1 MFQVL
6 LSVFPFEPHSEI
18 LKDFYDKPFSLQ
30 IGVKYKPQKCDLQA
44 HKGDKIKVHYRVSFI

>member
-18 LKDFYDKPFSLQ
+18 LKDFYDKPFSLLEKLMLFTLHTLNTQ
-30 IGVKYKPQKCDLQA
+30 SFHFV
-44 HKGDKIKVHYRVSFI
+44 HMKIM